1 MANKIRF
8 NVLIKPYDNKLG
20 ILANFLDILVISA
33 TLWLILDIYSLQW
46 TNQNTLWLLSYAV
59 LFHFFAELNGLYKAS
74 RGYKHSNEIKKICL
88 SCFGVIS
95 FVGIISFIFPITLQ
109 FIFLIDASVNFQFW
123 LWMFLIPVGLIIC
136 HLSLRLFIESLRKLG
151 RNTRRVA
158 VVGATNM
165 GEDIKATIIDDP
177 SLGMIFKGYFD
188 DRKGFSDKRLAVE
201 TKTLSGNTEELIN
214 LAKNGKIDIVFITL
228 PMQAEKRIKK
238 VLEALSDTTA
248 SVYFVPDLLVFDL
261 LRSQWSNFNGIP
273 IISIHDTPFY
283 GVDGIVKRIFDIVMA
298 SLVLL
303 VVAIPML
310 VVAICIKITSPGPI
324 LFKQRRYGFKG
335 EKIFIWKFRSMQVCE
350 DGSNIIQATKNDPRI
365 TTFGKFIRKTSI
377 DELPQ
382 FFNVLQGRMSIVGPR
397 PHAVAH
403 NEQYRGQI
411 KGYMLRH
418 KVKPGITGLAQINGF
433 RGETDTLE
441 KMQGRIKYDLE
452 YITQWSLSLDFKI
465 FLLTIIKGFTGEN
478 VY

>member
-1 MANKIRF
+1 MANKIHF
-8 NVLIKPYDNKLG
+8 NSLIKPYDNKLG

-33 TLWLILDIYSLQW
+33 TLWLILKIYSIQW

-59 LFHFFAELNGLYKAS
+59 LFHFFADLNGLYRAN
-74 RGYKHSNEIKKICL
+74 RGYKGSHEIQKICL

-95 FVGIISFIFPITLQ
+95 FVGIISLIFPITLQ
-109 FIFLIDASVNFQFW
+109 FIFLIDASENFQFW
-123 LWMFLIPVGLIIC
+123 LWMLLVPIGLVIC
-136 HLSLRLFIESLRKLG
+136 HLSLRILIESLRKLG

-165 GEDIKATIIDDP
+165 GEDIKTTIIDDP

-188 DRKGFSDKRLAVE
+188 DRKGFSDERLAVE
-201 TKTLSGNTEELIN
+201 TKTLSGNTEELIK

-283 GVDGIVKRIFDIVMA
+283 GVDGIVKRIFDIVM
-298 SLVLL
+298 SLLVLSI
-303 VVAIPML
+303 VTVPML
-310 VVAICIKITSPGPI
+310 VVAICIKATSPGPV

-335 EKIFIWKFRSMQVCE
+335 EEIIVWKFRSMQVCE
-350 DGSNIIQATKNDPRI
+350 DRANIVQATKNCI
-365 TTFGKFIRKTSI
+365 ILFK
-377 DELPQ
+377 
-382 FFNVLQGRMSIVGPR
+382 
-397 PHAVAH
+397 
-403 NEQYRGQI
+403 
-411 KGYMLRH
+411 
-418 KVKPGITGLAQINGF
+418 
-433 RGETDTLE
+433 
-441 KMQGRIKYDLE
+441 LE
-452 YITQWSLSLDFKI
+452 YIK
-465 FLLTIIKGFTGEN
+465 K
-478 VY
+478 Y

>member
-1 MANKIRF
+1 MGNKIRF
-8 NVLIKPYDNKLG
+8 SGFIKPYDNKLG
-20 ILANFLDILVISA
+20 VLANLLDTLIIFL
-33 TLWLILDIYSLQW
+33 TLWIILGVYSINW

-59 LFHFFAELNGLYKAS
+59 LFHFFAELNDLYKS
-74 RGYKHSNEIKKICL
+74 NRGYKGSNEIQKILL

-95 FVGIISFIFPITLQ
+95 TVSAIALAFPVTLQ
-109 FIFLIDASVNFQFW
+109 FIFLVNANENFQFW
-123 LWMFLIPVGLIIC
+123 LWMFFVPIGLIFC
-136 HLSLRLFIESLRKLG
+136 HLSLRILIQSLRKMG

-165 GEDIKATIIDDP
+165 GEDIKTTIIEDP

-188 DRKGFSDKRLAVE
+188 DRKGLTNERLAVE
-201 TKTLSGNTEELIN
+201 TKILAGNTEELIH
-214 LAKNGKIDIVFITL
+214 LAKNGQIDIVFITL

-238 VLEALSDTTA
+238 VLEELSDTTA

-283 GVDGIVKRIFDIVMA
+283 GVDGLVKRIFDIVM
-298 SLVLL
+298 SLLVLL
-303 VVAIPML
+303 VIAIPMI
-310 VVAICIKITSPGPI
+310 VIAICIKLTSPGPV

-335 EKIFIWKFRSMQVCE
+335 EEIIVWKFRSMEVCE
-350 DGSNIIQATKNDPRI
+350 DGSKIKQATRNDPRI
-365 TTFGKFIRKTSI
+365 TPLGRFIRKTSM

-382 FFNVLQGRMSIVGPR
+382 FFNVLQGCMSIVGPR

-452 YITQWSLSLDFKI
+452 YITQWSLLLDLKI

-478 VY
+478 AY